1 MSEKYIHGNNI
12 GTSLVRKHIFIMKE
26 ANIMINYLQ
35 YSQRHTMINHCDRHI
50 TLNHLLLKKWEAN
63 CVLNRWIRLNLHR

>member
-1 MSEKYIHGNNI
+1 MSAKYIHGNNI

-35 YSQRHTMINHCDRHI
+35 YSQRHTYDQS
-50 TLNHLLLKKWEAN
+50 L
-63 CVLNRWIRLNLHR
+63 